1 MPALCNNKNSEPTK
15 SQYFDA
21 METIDEVEDLDYSNN
36 LPDGEVSSSNA
47 SSPSESSWES
57 ESSTSSIG

>member
-21 METIDEVEDLDYSNN
+21 METIDEVEDLEYSNN
-36 LPDGEVSSSNA
+36 LPDGEVSSSNT
-47 SSPSESSWES
+47 SSSSSSSWES
-57 ESSTSSIG
+57 ESSTSSLG